1 MLLLEIKKHDMFFG
15 HNDMFIYKNFKIFSY
30 QVLNFL
36 VFFKPN
42 DFIWFVLQSSVW
54 HSNH

>member
-15 HNDMFIYKNFKIFSY
+15 HSDVFIYKNFKLFSY